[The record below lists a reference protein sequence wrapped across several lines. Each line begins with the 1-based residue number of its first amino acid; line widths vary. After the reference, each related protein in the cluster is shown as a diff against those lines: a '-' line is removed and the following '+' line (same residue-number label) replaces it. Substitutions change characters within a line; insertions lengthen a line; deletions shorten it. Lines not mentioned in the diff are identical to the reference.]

1 MTHTFSLNFETSRIC
16 ASRVR
21 GPRQCKK
28 AVPKCYEFFTGDLE
42 DKTAENI
49 PIVALKRRYLPWL
62 FSPATSLSTRSI
74 IYPCTKN
81 KCSLPCVCFIC
92 QKSPPTCRVPA
103 SEACHCQDCQGHFED
118 HRLYHA
124 AYHMDCKFCAQLVQ
138 AMPQLNFYFL
148 FNSSEKLRNNNISL
162 DGQYSGDEP
171 DSERPGVV
179 LHPGQKMKWNEWR
192 QRYDN
197 WLAGKTDEEEIWCP
211 GCPKLFF
218 SYDLLRKHMITTHTV
233 SKSFRHYYKD
243 VISALP
249 IDFKCHYCG
258 SKFAKSCEL
267 QRHVDAVHIKEGIR
281 CEFCNIKFSRW
292 DNYTRHKLRK
302 HDSSDKN
309 VCNTCGM
316 KYDSA
321 EALDKHVGVGPEC
334 NSSLNCEKC
343 ATTFSTISDLKRH
356 NKSTIMDSC
365 DICGKEVCNGKML
378 KAHIK
383 SEHKD
388 CIEKLSCNICG
399 QSFTLKKSLKLHVKN
414 RVSISC
420 QDCGKIFCNK
430 RAHNKYSLTVH
441 GKYHSMH
448 L

>member
-62 FSPATSLSTRSI
+62 FGPATSLSTRSI
-74 IYPCTKN
+74 IYHCTKN

-218 SYDLLRKHMITTHTV
+218 KLLTILVSVSYTV
-233 SKSFRHYYKD
+233 Q
-243 VISALP
+243 
-249 IDFKCHYCG
+249 FKQ
-258 SKFAKSCEL
+258 L
-267 QRHVDAVHIKEGIR
+267 
-281 CEFCNIKFSRW
+281 
-292 DNYTRHKLRK
+292 
-302 HDSSDKN
+302 
-309 VCNTCGM
+309 
-316 KYDSA
+316 
-321 EALDKHVGVGPEC
+321 
-334 NSSLNCEKC
+334 
-343 ATTFSTISDLKRH
+343 
-356 NKSTIMDSC
+356 
-365 DICGKEVCNGKML
+365 
-378 KAHIK
+378 
-383 SEHKD
+383 
-388 CIEKLSCNICG
+388 NIC
-399 QSFTLKKSLKLHVKN
+399 TDECTVL
-414 RVSISC
+414 
-420 QDCGKIFCNK
+420 
-430 RAHNKYSLTVH
+430 YSLAQVH
-441 GKYHSMH
+441 FSNQIMFMQNMPIAKLITSG
-448 L
+448 